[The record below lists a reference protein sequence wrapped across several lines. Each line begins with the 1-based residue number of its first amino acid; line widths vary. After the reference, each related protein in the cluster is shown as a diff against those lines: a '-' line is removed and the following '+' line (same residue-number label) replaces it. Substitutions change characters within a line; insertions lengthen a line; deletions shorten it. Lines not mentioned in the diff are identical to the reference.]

1 MRQAQQGGHCGP
13 VHIKVTDGQIDLTT
27 PVLNV
32 GGPRRM
38 TTTAVEPIRDDRAA
52 IDKAFSLLSA
62 LGEYGSWG
70 LGVSELARRAQL
82 SKSTAFR
89 VLGMLERNA
98 MVERVGTKYRLGA
111 RLHELGKSVYAPGQD
126 RIRDLLLP
134 FLADLYEMTRHTVHL
149 ASLHGTDVVYLA
161 KLYGHR
167 TVAAPSRIGARLPA
181 HCTAVG
187 KVLLAYDP
195 AAATE
200 ALSTPL
206 HRLTH
211 HSICDADELAAE
223 LVRVRRDGVAVDHE
237 ESQPGLACVAAPVM
251 GRYGR
256 PLAAMSVCAPA
267 GIDMQPLTT
276 SLRRVCASASQA
288 MSRSGL
294 ARSA

>member
-1 MRQAQQGGHCGP
+1 
-13 VHIKVTDGQIDLTT
+13 
-27 PVLNV
+27 
-32 GGPRRM
+32 M
-38 TTTAVEPIRDDRAA
+38 TTTAVAPIRDDRAA
-52 IDKAFSLLSA
+52 IDKAFSLLA
-62 LGEYGSWG
+62 L
-70 LGVSELARRAQL
+70 LGRAGRGGGGVNELARRAEL

-126 RIRDLLLP
+126 RIRALLLP
-134 FLADLYEMTRHTVHL
+134 FLAALYEIPRHTVHL

-167 TVAAPSRIGARLPA
+167 TAATPSRIGARLPA

-187 KVLLAYDP
+187 KVLLAYD
-195 AAATE
+195 AEAATA

-223 LVRVRRDGVAVDHE
+223 LVRVRRDGVAIDQE
-237 ESQPGLACVAAPVM
+237 E
-251 GRYGR
+251 
-256 PLAAMSVCAPA
+256 
-267 GIDMQPLTT
+267 
-276 SLRRVCASASQA
+276 
-288 MSRSGL
+288 
-294 ARSA
+294 

>member
-1 MRQAQQGGHCGP
+1 
-13 VHIKVTDGQIDLTT
+13 
-27 PVLNV
+27 
-32 GGPRRM
+32 M
-38 TTTAVEPIRDDRAA
+38 TTTAVAPIRDDRAA

-62 LGEYGSWG
+62 LGEHGSWG
-70 LGVSELARRAQL
+70 VGVSELARRAEL

-134 FLADLYEMTRHTVHL
+134 FLADLYEITRHTVHL

-167 TVAAPSRIGARLPA
+167 SAAAPSRIGARLPA

-187 KVLLAYDP
+187 KVMLAYDP

-200 ALSTPL
+200 ALSMPL
-206 HRLTH
+206 DRLTH
-211 HSICDADELAAE
+211 HSICDADALAAE
-223 LVRVRRDGVAVDHE
+223 LMRVRQDGIAVDQG
-237 ESQPGLACVAAPVM
+237 ESQPGLICVAAPVT
-251 GRYGR
+251 GHYGR
-256 PLAAMSVCAPA
+256 PLAAMSVCAP
-267 GIDMQPLTT
+267 GGTDMRPVTA

-288 MSRSGL
+288 MSRSGR